1 MKKNSNPIINIPQ
14 GLPKLLLIK
23 YPDLSPT
30 ELKISA
36 LLSFNLTSNTIA
48 EITGRNVR
56 TIEYTRNNIR
66 RKMDLHPNESLVNHL
81 ILIANE

>member
-1 MKKNSNPIINIPQ
+1 MKKNNKPIITIPQ
-14 GLPKLLLIK
+14 GLQKLLIIK
-23 YPDLSPT
+23 YPNLSPT

-36 LLSFNLTSNTIA
+36 LISFNLTSKTIA
-48 EITGRNVR
+48 EITGRNIR

-66 RKMDLHPNESLVNHL
+66 KKMNLQPEDSLVNHL

>member
-1 MKKNSNPIINIPQ
+1 MKKNNKTIITIPQ
-14 GLPKLLLIK
+14 GLQKLLIIK

-36 LLSFNLTSNTIA
+36 LLSFNLTSKTIA